1 MPTNKESSMTLRYVI
16 SGCEKSGPQGSGQS
30 GFTLIELIMV
40 IVILGILSAFAL
52 PKFADFTSD
61 AEAATIEGALGG
73 VKSAAAIAHA
83 ADLAGGSTGTITLE
97 GTNYTLVN
105 GYPAVANLADLA
117 GLDGFVIDTTTV
129 ATKASV
135 LVKAAAQGVLCFTY
149 VQSAGGGAPPAFEPT
164 SGTGT
169 WDLATDPDECN

>member
-1 MPTNKESSMTLRYVI
+1 MPANKESSMTLRYVI
-16 SGCEKSGPQGSGQS
+16 SGSKKSGPQGSGQS

-83 ADLAGGSTGTITLE
+83 ADLAGGSTGSITLE

-105 GYPAVANLADLA
+105 GYPDKDNLEAIA
-117 GLDGFVIDTTTV
+117 GLDGFVVDITTV

-135 LVKAAAQGVLCFTY
+135 LVKAAAAGVLCFTY
-149 VQSAGGGAPPAFEPT
+149 VESAGGGAPPTFEPA

-169 WDLATDPDECN
+169 WDLTADPDECN

>member
-1 MPTNKESSMTLRYVI
+1 MTLKYVI
-16 SGCEKSGPQGSGQS
+16 SGGTKIEHQGGGQS

-61 AEAATIEGALGG
+61 AEAATIQGALGG

-105 GYPAVANLADLA
+105 SYPAVANLADLA

-129 ATKASV
+129 VTKASV
-135 LVKAAAQGVLCFTY
+135 LVKAAADGVLCFTY
-149 VQSAGGGAPPAFEPT
+149 VQSAGGGAPPTFEPT

-169 WDLATDPDECN
+169 WDTTTTPDECN